1 MRRAVLPL
9 LAALLAAPFQ
19 PAAAPAFAAPPAAER
34 IEGED
39 RFATAAAVAARLA
52 PGPGGAVVLATGTD
66 YADALAAG
74 PVAARLGA
82 PVLLAA
88 GASLPEPTRSA
99 IERQRP
105 ERIVVVGSERAV
117 SAEAEA
123 ELRALVPE
131 AAIERHGGR
140 DRHETAALLARAFF
154 PGAREVFV
162 ATGWNYPDALS
173 AAAAAAVRGAPVLLG
188 TSEWLTEPSW
198 RAIEDLGVEHYWL
211 VGGRNVL
218 EPDLPPKPV
227 ADVASERI
235 AGADRFATNAAVVDR
250 FFPGPAAQA
259 FVATGSDY
267 PDALVAAPLAAAQG
281 APLLLSRRD
290 CAPEPVDASVARL
303 LAGAGD
309 GGLRITA
316 IGRAVEAEAALRSCA
331 A

>member
-1 MRRAVLPL
+1 MSRTPRARMRRAVLPL
-9 LAALLAAPFQ
+9 LAALLAAPLQ
-19 PAAAPAFAAPPAAER
+19 PAAAAALAAPSAAER
-34 IEGED
+34 IEGAD

-123 ELRALVPE
+123 ELRALVPA

-140 DRHETAALLARAFF
+140 DRHETAALLARA
-154 PGAREVFV
+154 
-162 ATGWNYPDALS
+162 
-173 AAAAAAVRGAPVLLG
+173 
-188 TSEWLTEPSW
+188 
-198 RAIEDLGVEHYWL
+198 
-211 VGGRNVL
+211 
-218 EPDLPPKPV
+218 
-227 ADVASERI
+227 
-235 AGADRFATNAAVVDR
+235 

-303 LAGAGD
+303 LAGVGD

-316 IGRAVEAEAALRSCA
+316 IGRAVEPEAVLRSCA